1 MKTALRSSIEAF
13 REEPQRLFYLALL
26 GFLFFWVLRGCLPT
40 GGMPSEVIEA
50 IERTYIT
57 CISPEDTPIQPGVS
71 RQPECG
77 KVHIDQVAEGVVPG
91 LEQASGV
98 TRALCYRVLV
108 EYPRWQTLGQTRH
121 EVLWSERSYSK
132 VAVLENEKWRIFPDV
147 DMQDEQRW
155 LGYGC
160 PGAYGENSQVISK

>member
-1 MKTALRSSIEAF
+1 MKAALRSYSEAF
-13 REEPQRLFYLALL
+13 REEPQRLFYAALL
-26 GFLFFWVLRGCLPT
+26 GFLLFWILRGCVPGRGLP
-40 GGMPSEVIEA
+40 SKLVAA

-77 KVHIDQVAEGVVPG
+77 KINIEQVMEGVVPA
-91 LEQASGV
+91 LEQSVGV
-98 TRALCYRVLV
+98 TRALCYRVTV
-108 EYPRWQTLGQTRH
+108 EYPRWQTMGQTRH

-132 VAVLENEKWRIFPDV
+132 VAVLENEKWQIFPDV

-160 PGAYGENSQVISK
+160 PGAYGGG